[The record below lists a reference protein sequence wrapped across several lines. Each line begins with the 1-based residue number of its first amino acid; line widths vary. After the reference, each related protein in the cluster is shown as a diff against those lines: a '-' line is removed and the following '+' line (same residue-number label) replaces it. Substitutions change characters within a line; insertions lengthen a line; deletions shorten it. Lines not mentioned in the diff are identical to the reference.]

1 MAAPLWLAR
10 TRLDLSRVLLEQR
23 AEGDEAAQLLEQA
36 ARTAAELGCSSVQR
50 RSEELLARV
59 REPA

>member
-1 MAAPLWLAR
+1 
-10 TRLDLSRVLLEQR
+10 VLLER
-23 AEGDEAAQLLEQA
+23 GVDSEEATQLLEQA
-36 ARTAAELGCSSVQR
+36 ARTAAELGCASVQR